1 MLSISTV
8 SAGGASSYY
17 TKDGYYTQEQG
28 EWQGKGAEALG
39 LSGPVDKEQF
49 TNLLEGKS
57 PDGSQEFIKAG
68 GNGEHRAGLD
78 LTFSAPKS
86 VSVLSEVVGDERVK
100 EAHDKAV
107 SSTLDY
113 VEKNYS
119 QARQKEDGESRHVDT
134 GNLVIAKF
142 DHNLSR
148 ELDPQLHTHS
158 VIANIT
164 QREDGQ
170 WRALS
175 NEQLYDNKMM
185 LGQHYRNELAANLKE
200 LGYTCKSDEK
210 GLFEVQG
217 VDQKLMD
224 HFSQRKEQIDQKVAE
239 FKEAGKY
246 ENLSE
251 PEIREKACLAS
262 RSAKQDV
269 DIATVKENFGKDL
282 KELGYSKEGIIEDTK
297 EATAKAKEA
306 ETQRTEPKMNEYD
319 YVRLA
324 TKAITE
330 QESTFSKEDVLKV
343 AGKMAT
349 TEERISSLDK
359 AFDEMNKGKDK
370 DIVQLVEK
378 DGKSKR
384 EDVYTTK
391 EMLKTEKEIVEK
403 VQAGK
408 DKMEPVMTKERVQE
422 GLKSYQEKAGFDMT
436 QGQMEAA
443 SHILT
448 SKDRVIG
455 IQGDAG
461 SGKTTMLAAARSG
474 LEAEGYTVRGL
485 SFTGKAA
492 SEIEA
497 ASGIKSQTLHSFLN
511 SFDTK
516 YRQETEWSV
525 VMTKGA
531 GNGNTLSATVQG
543 MGAGGSTMTH
553 RVGDKLSISTDDKG
567 NQYMR
572 ASQGR
577 ISGFKQVTE
586 SEKER
591 DDPKAHNVMRINGEG
606 KVTSISLAHKDLSKD
621 KQCWVVD
628 EASMV
633 GSKQMHALMEKAE
646 KVGAKVV
653 LIGDTK
659 QLQAVDAGKM
669 FSKLQQDKA
678 LETVRMSEVLRQKDE
693 GYKAVVKDVT
703 EKKID
708 KAFDKLEGKG
718 KVTEIKDKDERLAAV
733 TKEFTTGDHK
743 GTIIVTARN
752 SDRNELNAAIR
763 NELKEQG
770 KLKGEEQI
778 FTVRE
783 AKNHGAVDK
792 HFAQSYKEGDLV
804 ISKAAGVI
812 GKAGV
817 ESRVT
822 AVDDVNHKIS
832 VHTKGGKDWDIDLKK
847 SGKDISAYTEKKQG
861 FMEGDKVVF
870 TKNDSKL
877 GVQNG
882 LTGEIKGVDK
892 EGNMSVKLDSGKDIK
907 FNIRQYSYIDSGYA
921 VTDYKAQGQTSEKVI
936 YHADTSKEVN
946 YNQAYVAVTRGKED
960 VKIFTDS
967 KEDLKEQMKSEQIK
981 TSTLGHDKEDG
992 KVEAR
997 DQVKDGGKDEK
1008 TEAKEQTKDQNKE
1021 VNNWQLDLGKD
1032 EKTEGKSDKKDVE
1045 ARGHEFGDDDKKDHG
1060 KESADIQKRDDRGH
1074 DREEDSR
1081 AEMAIG
1087 S

>member
-8 SAGGASSYY
+8 SASGASSYY

-57 PDGSQEFIKAG
+57 QDGTQEFIKAG

-107 SSTLDY
+107 SSTLNY
-113 VEKNYS
+113 IELSYS
-119 QARQKEDGESRHVDT
+119 QARQKEDGESKHVDT
-134 GNLVIAKF
+134 GNLIIAKF

-148 ELDPQLHTHS
+148 ELDPQLHTHC
-158 VIANIT
+158 VVANIT
-164 QREDGQ
+164 KREDGE

-175 NEQLYDNKMM
+175 NEQLYDNKI
-185 LGQHYRNELAANLKE
+185 LFGQHYRNELSANLKE

-224 HFSQRKEQIDQKVAE
+224 HFSERKSQIDEKVAE
-239 FKEAGKY
+239 YKEQGKY
-246 ENLSE
+246 ENLTE

-269 DIATVKENFGKDL
+269 DIESVKEGWGKEIE
-282 KELGYSKEGIIEDTK
+282 KLGYSKESIIEATR
-297 EATAKAKEA
+297 EATTKAKEA
-306 ETQRTEPKMNEYD
+306 ESQRTEPKMNSYD

-343 AGKMAT
+343 AGKMAA
-349 TEERISSLDK
+349 TEHRIGSLDK
-359 AFDEMNKGKDK
+359 AFDELKGKDK
-370 DIVQLVEK
+370 EVVQLAEK
-378 DGKSKR
+378 DGKSIR
-384 EDVYTTK
+384 QDVYTTK
-391 EMLKTEKEIVEK
+391 EMQKTEKDIVEK

-408 DKMEPVMTKERVQE
+408 DKMEPVMSKERVE
-422 GLKSYQEKAGFDMT
+422 RGLQAYQKKAGFDMT
-436 QGQMEAA
+436 AGQKEAA
-443 SHILT
+443 EHILT
-448 SKDRVIG
+448 SKDKVIG

-525 VMTKGA
+525 VMTKGT

-543 MGAGGSTMTH
+543 MGAGGSTMKH
-553 RVGDKLSISTDDKG
+553 RVGDKLAISTDDKG
-567 NQYMR
+567 NQYLTAR
-572 ASQGR
+572 QGR
-577 ISGFKQVTE
+577 IAGFKQVTE

-591 DDPKAHNVMRINGEG
+591 GDPKAHNVMKINGQG
-606 KVTSISLAHKDLSKD
+606 KVTGISVARKDLSKD

-633 GSKQMHALMEKAE
+633 GSKQMHDLLAKAE

-678 LETVRMSEVLRQKDE
+678 METVRMPEVLRQKDDD
-693 GYKAVVKDVT
+693 YKAVVKDVT

-718 KVTEIKDKDERLAAV
+718 KVTEIADRGERLAAV
-733 TKEFTTGDHK
+733 TKEFTKGDHK

-752 SDRNELNAAIR
+752 SDRNELNTAIR
-763 NELKEQG
+763 SELKEQG
-770 KLKGEEQI
+770 KLKGEEQL

-783 AKNHGAVDK
+783 AKNNGAVDK

-804 ISKAAGVI
+804 ISRSAGVI

-847 SGKDISAYTEKKQG
+847 NGKDISAFTEKRQG

-870 TKNDSKL
+870 TKNDTKL

-882 LTGEIKGVDK
+882 LTGEVSKVDK
-892 EGNMSVKLDSGKDIK
+892 EGNLNIKLDSGKDIK
-907 FNIRQYSYIDSGYA
+907 FNIRQYSYIDSGFA

-946 YNQAYVAVTRGKED
+946 YNQAYVALTRGKED

-967 KEDLKEQMKSEQIK
+967 KEDLKEQMKSEQVK
-981 TSTLGHDKEDG
+981 TSTLGHDKDEVKGQGKED
-992 KVEAR
+992 KVEAK
-997 DQVKDGGKDEK
+997 DQVKDSGKDQSKEVNDWQIDLRKDEK
-1008 TEAKEQTKDQNKE
+1008 SEAKAGDKE
-1021 VNNWQLDLGKD
+1021 VEGKGHEGGDDAKKDLGR
-1032 EKTEGKSDKKDVE
+1032 EEVTG
-1045 ARGHEFGDDDKKDHG
+1045 
-1060 KESADIQKRDDRGH
+1060 QKRDDRGH
-1074 DREEDSR
+1074 DRGEDSR
-1081 AEMAIG
+1081 VEMATG
-1087 S
+1087 REA